1 MSKYSLILSNLV
13 SPHTKIKVLELC
25 KNDESIFQS
34 FISEI
39 EKDTKLFNQ
48 LSGAVSIIENSA
60 NLLTMPKGKFR
71 PIEGHNLN
79 CKVYE
84 AKKGIIRVYLF
95 HQENTGR
102 IIVTGGKK
110 GNQKKDI
117 KSIIKTIQD
126 YYNEQGE

>member
-1 MSKYSLILSNLV
+1 MPGTNRPKSLAPFDPSY
-13 SPHTKIKVLELC
+13 
-25 KNDESIFQS
+25 
-34 FISEI
+34 
-39 EKDTKLFNQ
+39 
-48 LSGAVSIIENSA
+48 
-60 NLLTMPKGKFR
+60 PKAKFR

-126 YYNEQGE
+126 YYNEQGESYERKNN

>member
-1 MSKYSLILSNLV
+1 MSKYSLILSKLV
-13 SPHTKIKVLELC
+13 SPNTKIKVLELC
-25 KNDESIFQS
+25 KNDESLFQS

-39 EKDTKLFNQ
+39 EKDKKLFNQ

-60 NLLTMPKGKFR
+60 NLRTMPKAKFR

-84 AKKGIIRVYLF
+84 AKKGSIRVYLF

-126 YYNEQGE
+126 YYNE

>member
-1 MSKYSLILSNLV
+1 LSKYSLILSKLV
-13 SPHTKIKVLELC
+13 SPNTKIKVLELC
-25 KNDESIFQS
+25 KNDESLLQS

-39 EKDTKLFNQ
+39 EKDKKLFNQ

-60 NLLTMPKGKFR
+60 NLRTMPKAKFR
-71 PIEGHNLN
+71 PIKGHNLN

-84 AKKGIIRVYLF
+84 AKKGSIRVYLF

-126 YYNEQGE
+126 YYNEQRE

>member
-1 MSKYSLILSNLV
+1 LSKASLILSKLV
-13 SPHTKIKVLELC
+13 SPNTKIKVLELC

-39 EKDTKLFNQ
+39 EKDKKLFNQ
-48 LSGAVSIIENSA
+48 LSAAVSIVENSA
-60 NLLTMPKGKFR
+60 NLRTMPKGKFR

-84 AKKGIIRVYLF
+84 AKKGSIHVYLF

-126 YYNEQGE
+126 YYNEQRE